1 MACSRRSVADMLGMF
16 VIYNQRPANC
26 NRHLSMANSSATAR
40 AGARTAL
47 ALLLA
52 INLFNYIDRYILA
65 AVLPRIRHDFLA
77 GDPHQFQK
85 AGWLFPAFLISYMC
99 AAPIFGWLADRF
111 SRWWL
116 IGIGV
121 ALWSVASGW
130 SGLAVSFTVLLC
142 TRAFVGIG
150 EASYGPAAPT
160 IISDLYPLER
170 RGRMLAYFYLALPV
184 GSALGYAFGGKIADL
199 LSWRWAFYLVVP
211 PGLLLAFLCLFMRDP
226 RRTSGSGLAIVERPK
241 LHDYLSLTRN
251 ASYVL
256 NTAAMTALTFA
267 IGGMSAWVPDY
278 IYSDRGN
285 EFPASANLLGHINL
299 TFGAILASAGFF
311 ATLLGGWAGDGLRKR
326 FASSY
331 FLVSGVGVL
340 LAFPA
345 TIAILCVRF
354 PAAWVCLFIAVFFLF
369 FNTGPSNTALAN
381 VTMPSVRA
389 TAFALNI
396 LIIHAIGDA
405 ISPPLIGAIRDR
417 WSMSAGFF
425 VVSLSML
432 VAGMLWFWGAR
443 FLPRDTAAVESR
455 TARQE
460 PSIG

>member
-1 MACSRRSVADMLGMF
+1 MLGMF
-16 VIYNQRPANC
+16 VIYNRGGDYC
-26 NRHLSMANSSATAR
+26 NRQLSMKDVSGAARRSA
-40 AGARTAL
+40 AGAL

-65 AVLPRIRHDFLA
+65 AVLPRIRQDFLT
-77 GDPHQFQK
+77 GEPNQFQK

-116 IGIGV
+116 IAISV
-121 ALWSVASGW
+121 ALWSLASGW
-130 SGLAVSFTVLLC
+130 SGLATSFVVLLC

-150 EASYGPAAPT
+150 EAGYGPAAPT

-170 RGRMLAYFYLALPV
+170 RGRVLAYFYLALPV
-184 GSALGYAFGGKIADL
+184 GSAVGYAFGGKIADL
-199 LSWRWAFYLVVP
+199 LNWRWAFYLVVP

-226 RRTSGSGLAIVERPK
+226 RRTSARGLAFAERPT
-241 LHDYLSLTRN
+241 LADYLELARN
-251 ASYVL
+251 RSYVI

-278 IYSDRGN
+278 IYSERGK
-285 EFPASANLLGHINL
+285 EFPRSPDLLGNINL
-299 TFGAILASAGFF
+299 TFGAILAVAGFF
-311 ATLLGGWAGDGLRKR
+311 ATLLGGWTGDWLRKR

-345 TIAILCVRF
+345 TIAILRVRF
-354 PAAWVCLFIAVFFLF
+354 PAAWICLFIAVFFLF

-389 TAFALNI
+389 SAFALNI
-396 LIIHAIGDA
+396 LIIHALGDA

-417 WSMSAGFF
+417 WNMNAGFLA
-425 VVSLSML
+425 VSGTML
-432 VAGMLWFWGAR
+432 LAGVFWIVGAR
-443 FLPRDTAAVESR
+443 FLSRDTMKVERGAEQPAARGS
-455 TARQE
+455 
-460 PSIG
+460 